1 LQFFFT
7 LCVICA
13 AFVAAAAV
21 VLSHVRFS
29 MHKEK
34 QVCSTLGAETLNR
47 MKFSHEHE
55 QGSEHEQS
63 VRPALRLRNVCC
75 RWRVGQKFSSSKRSR
90 ACGSNIEASSGSKI
104 AHHCHH
110 NIEGCGGRDG
120 NRDAQK
126 VEKLMQ
132 RGQLLRERQQE

>member
-1 LQFFFT
+1 VQFFFT

-55 QGSEHEQS
+55 QGNEHEQS

-75 RWRVGQKFSSSKRSR
+75 KWRVEQQQTQPRMREQYQS
-90 ACGSNIEASSGSKI
+90 E
-104 AHHCHH
+104 
-110 NIEGCGGRDG
+110 
-120 NRDAQK
+120 
-126 VEKLMQ
+126 Q
-132 RGQLLRERQQE
+132 RQ